1 MTTDHDTPRRGLL
14 EHLIRL
20 AIAHRWL
27 MIALTLGLVALG
39 AWSFT
44 KLPID
49 ATPDITNVQVQIN
62 TEAPGYSPLEAEQR
76 VTFTIETALAGLP
89 GLDYTRSISR
99 YGLSQVTVV
108 FVDGTDLYFA
118 RQLVGERIQQVKS
131 QLPEGLEPE
140 MGPIAT
146 GMGEIFM
153 YTVDAKDGAR
163 KKDGTP
169 YTATDLRTLQD
180 WVVRPQLRNVPGVT
194 EVNTIGGYAR
204 QIHIT
209 PDPARL
215 VALGFTLHDVVQA
228 VAANNQNVG
237 AGYIERNGQQFLVRA
252 PGQVADLDGIRD
264 IVLDRRD
271 GVPIRVRDVAQVGE
285 GPELRTGAA
294 TQNGREVVLGTVFM
308 LIGANSRDVAQSS
321 AVRLQEAARSL
332 PPGVSANPV
341 YDRTSLVD
349 RTIAT
354 VAKNLVEG
362 ALLVIA
368 VLFLLLGNF
377 RAALI
382 TAAVIPLA
390 MLFTLT
396 GMVRGGVSGNL
407 MSLGA
412 LDFGL
417 IVDGAVIIIE
427 NCLRRFGEMQHALG
441 RVLSDEE
448 RLDATASATTEVIR
462 PSLFGLGIITAV
474 YLPIF
479 ALTGVEGKMFHP
491 MAITVVLALTGA
503 MVLSLTFVPAAVA
516 LFLRGRVDE
525 KETRVMQWSRKR
537 YAPMLAWALRRRALV
552 MGGAAALVVLCGLL
566 ATRLGSEFVPS
577 LDEGDIAM
585 HAMRIPGT
593 SLEQAVQMQSTLEAR
608 IKQFPEVH
616 RVFGKLGTAEV
627 ATDPMPPSVADTFI
641 MLKPRDEWPN
651 PRKSKDQ
658 LVAEIETAVKQ
669 LPGNNYEFTQP
680 IQMRMNEL
688 ISGVRADVAIKLYGD
703 DLERLVEVG
712 EKIEAVAK
720 TVPGAA
726 DVRLE
731 QATGL
736 PLLSITPDRQALVRY
751 GLNPGTVQDTVATA
765 VGGEVAGQLFEGDRR
780 FDIVIRLPESLRQD
794 PAALADLPIPLD
806 GDDNADESSRAAAWL
821 SGTPQTV
828 PLREVAKIETTQ
840 GPNQIN
846 RENGKRR
853 VVVTANVRGR
863 DLGGFVADLRQRIDA
878 QVEVPTGYWIDYGGT
893 FEQLISASQ
902 RLSIVVPVTL
912 LLIFALLFWAFGSA
926 KDAVIVFTG
935 VPLALTGG
943 VIALALR
950 GIPLSISAGVGF
962 IALSGVAVL
971 NGLVMIAFIRKLREQ
986 GDPLDSAIV
995 DGALGRL
1002 RPVLMTALVASLG
1015 FVPMALN
1022 VGAGS
1027 EVQRPLATVVIG
1039 GIVSST
1045 LLTLLVL
1052 PALYRWLHREGEID
1066 LARGIRPQEA

>member
-1 MTTDHDTPRRGLL
+1 MTTDQRGAL
-14 EHLIRL
+14 EGIIRF

-27 MIALTLGLVALG
+27 MLALTLVLVG
-39 AWSFT
+39 VGMWSFT

-76 VTFTIETALAGLP
+76 VTFPIETAIAGLP

-108 FVDGTDLYFA
+108 FKDGTNLYFA
-118 RQLVGERIQQVKS
+118 RQLVGERLQEVSS
-131 QLPEGLEPE
+131 QLPAGIEPS

-146 GMGEIFM
+146 GLGEIFM
-153 YTVDAKDGAR
+153 YTVEANPEAR
-163 KKDGTP
+163 KDDGTP
-169 YTATDLRTLQD
+169 WTATDLRTLQD
-180 WVVRPQLRNVPGVT
+180 WVIRPQLRNTPGVT

-215 VALGFTLHDVVQA
+215 VAVGLTLHDVVTA
-228 VAANNQNVG
+228 VAANNENIG
-237 AGYIERNGQQFLVRA
+237 AGYIERNGQQFLVRV
-252 PGQVADLDGIRD
+252 PGQVAGLDEIRA
-264 IVLDRRD
+264 IVLDRRG
-271 GVPIRVRDVAQVGE
+271 GVPIRVGDVATVGE
-285 GPELRTGAA
+285 GPELRSGAA
-294 TQNGREVVLGTVFM
+294 TQNGREVVLGTVMM
-308 LIGANSRDVAQSS
+308 LVGSNSREVAQE
-321 AVRLQEAARSL
+321 AAAKLQDAARSL
-332 PPGVSANPV
+332 PAGVAANAV
-341 YDRTSLVD
+341 YDRTALVD

-354 VAKNLVEG
+354 VSKNLVEG
-362 ALLVIA
+362 ALLVIV

-390 MLFTLT
+390 MLFTVF

-427 NCLRRFGEMQHALG
+427 NCLRRFGEMQHRLR
-441 RVLSDEE
+441 RVMNDEE
-448 RLDATASATTEVIR
+448 RHDVAASATAEVVR
-462 PSLFGLGIITAV
+462 PSLFGLAIITAV

-479 ALTGVEGKMFHP
+479 ALTGIEGKMFHP

-516 LFLRGRVDE
+516 VFLGGRVEE
-525 KETRVMQWSRKR
+525 KENRPMQWTKRR
-537 YAPMLAWALRRRALV
+537 YAPALDWSLRHRNIVVGSALV
-552 MGGAAALVVLCGLL
+552 LVVACGLL
-566 ATRLGSEFVPS
+566 ATRLGTEFIPN
-577 LDEGDIAM
+577 LDEGDIAL
-585 HAMRIPGT
+585 HALRIPGT
-593 SLEQAVQMQSTLEAR
+593 GLDQAVQMQITLEDR
-608 IKQFPEVH
+608 IAQFPEVE
-616 RVFGKLGTAEV
+616 RVYSKIGTAEV
-627 ATDPMPPSVADTFI
+627 ASDPMPPSVADTFLI
-641 MLKPRDEWPN
+641 MKPREQWPN
-651 PRKSKDQ
+651 PRKSKTE
-658 LVAEIETAVKQ
+658 LIAEIEAAVTQ

-688 ISGVRADVAIKLYGD
+688 ISGVRAEVAIKVFGD
-703 DLERLVEVG
+703 DLDTLVELGEQVTEVAESVG
-712 EKIEAVAK
+712 
-720 TVPGAA
+720 GAA
-726 DVRLE
+726 DVALE
-731 QATGL
+731 QTTGL
-736 PLLSITPDRQALVRY
+736 PMLTVTPDRVALARY
-751 GLNPGTVQDTVATA
+751 GLNPGSVQDTVATA
-765 VGGEVAGQLFEGDRR
+765 VGGEVASQLFEGDRR
-780 FDIVIRLPESLRQD
+780 FDIVVRLPEHLRQD
-794 PAALADLPIPLD
+794 PAALADLPIPLPAEFS
-806 GDDNADESSRAAAWL
+806 ADEAGQPATWQAGAPR
-821 SGTPQTV
+821 TV
-828 PLREVAKIETTQ
+828 PLREVARIETVT

-853 VVVTANVRGR
+853 VVVTANVRDR
-863 DLGGFVADLRQRIDA
+863 DLGGFVQELQDRVVAE
-878 QVEVPTGYWIDYGGT
+878 VELPTGYWIDYGGT

-902 RLSIVVPVTL
+902 RLSLVVPVTL
-912 LLIFALLFWAFGSA
+912 AGIFALLFMAFGTA
-926 KDAVIVFTG
+926 RDAAIVFSG

-943 VIALALR
+943 VLALAMR

-971 NGLVMIAFIRKLREQ
+971 NGLVMITFIRKLREQ
-986 GDPLDSAIV
+986 GVGLDTAV
-995 DGALGRL
+995 VEGALTRL

-1015 FVPMALN
+1015 FVPMAFN

-1039 GIVSST
+1039 GIISST

-1052 PALYRWLHREGEID
+1052 PVLYRWLHRSAE
-1066 LARGIRPQEA
+1066 